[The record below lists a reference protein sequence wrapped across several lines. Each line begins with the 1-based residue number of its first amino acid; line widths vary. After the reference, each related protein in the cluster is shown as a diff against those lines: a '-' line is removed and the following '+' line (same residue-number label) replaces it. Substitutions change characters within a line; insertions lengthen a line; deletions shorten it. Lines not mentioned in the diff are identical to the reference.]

1 MRKLF
6 TLLSIASVITIV
18 SCTSKSATS
27 SAKSEAAGFDAISKV
42 SSKAADIDAG
52 HVIYTTKCT
61 KCHGVKDK
69 YLVGHTY
76 DQSIGVMNAMAKKAN
91 LTPAEIGQ
99 LAAYVKANAKK

>member
-1 MRKLF
+1 MKKLF
-6 TLLSIASVITIV
+6 TLLSLASIITIV

-27 SAKSEAAGFDAISKV
+27 GTAKAEGFDVAKNISN
-42 SSKAADIDAG
+42 KAADIDAG
-52 HVIYTTKCT
+52 HIIYTTKCT

-76 DQSIGVMNAMAKKAN
+76 EQSIGVMNAMSKKAH
-91 LTPAEIGQ
+91 LTQSEIAQ